1 MINAIFVNLPIENLK
16 RSVDFFGAL
25 GFKFNAQFTSETTTC
40 MLVGKDM
47 YAMLLE
53 KADYAGFIDK
63 PVADAH
69 KTSEVLISLSMNS
82 SDEVREICEKA
93 FSLGARNYQEPRDLG
108 FMFSWG
114 FEDLDGHIWEFF
126 YMNPEHVQPTE

>member
-1 MINAIFVNLPIENLK
+1 MINAMFVNFPIENLK
-16 RSVDFFGAL
+16 RSVDFFTGL
-25 GFKFNAQFTSETTTC
+25 GFSFNPKFTSETTTC

-63 PVADAH
+63 PIADAH
-69 KTSEVLISLSMNS
+69 ATSEVLLSLSLDS
-82 SDEVREICEKA
+82 ADEVREMCEKA
-93 FSLGARNYQEPRDLG
+93 FDLGARKYSEERDLG
-108 FMFSWG
+108 FMYSWG

-126 YMNPEHVQPTE
+126 WMNPDHVMPTE